1 MKHQSIKHKPFIE
14 KRLFIVFLFCIL
26 NFGHLAQGAI
36 LIKPSIGVSYISH
49 RDDFGEDRSY
59 LDGNFSGNDLL
70 NPRARSFGIIGNL
83 GIYFQFDAGFFAGVT
98 YDMNFININNY
109 IHINTSGLGVT
120 AGYMH
125 AGWYISATYLFFIS
139 GQKSLRQ
146 DFDSSGRINYNPY
159 NQGLS
164 QLETLDLKLNRGM
177 GAVIQLGYVH
187 FFGDMIGVG
196 PSLQARTILF
206 SEVICQ
212 QGAGADCGIA
222 GGGNYGGGYSG
233 GVSSFSYRQ
242 TYRTFDIS
250 LLLDV
255 FFKI

>member
-1 MKHQSIKHKPFIE
+1 MKYQSIKCKAIIE
-14 KRLFIVFLFCIL
+14 NRLLIVFIFCVL
-26 NFGHLAQGAI
+26 NLGHLAHSAI
-36 LIKPSIGVSYISH
+36 LIKPSIGVSHISH

-59 LDGNFSGNDLL
+59 QDGDLSGNNLL
-70 NPRARSFGIIGNL
+70 NPRARSFSMIGNL

-125 AGWYISATYLFFIS
+125 SGWYVSASYLFFVT

-146 DFDSSGRINYNPY
+146 DFDSDTRFNYNPI
-159 NQGLS
+159 NNGIN
-164 QLETLDLKLNRGM
+164 QLETLDLQLNRGM
-177 GAVIQLGYVH
+177 GAVIQVGYVH

-196 PSLQARTILF
+196 PSLQARTFLF
-206 SEVICQ
+206 SEVICT
-212 QGAGADCGIA
+212 QGAGADCGI
-222 GGGNYGGGYSG
+222 YGGGFGGSYGSG
-233 GVSSFSYRQ
+233 VTSFAPRQ
-242 TYRTFDIS
+242 TYRTFDVS